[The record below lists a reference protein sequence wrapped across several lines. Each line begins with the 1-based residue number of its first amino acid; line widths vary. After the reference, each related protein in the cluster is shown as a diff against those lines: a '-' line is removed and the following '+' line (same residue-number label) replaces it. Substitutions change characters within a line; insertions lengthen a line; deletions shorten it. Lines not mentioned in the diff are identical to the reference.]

1 MLAYLSVGFNPIVLI
16 KTLMRSDFTMIP
28 VVRKDSLLEDLKDL
42 AAEVDDF
49 LQQQRLQSIIFR
61 LDLWTDWDPD
71 VRRIVGETEEEGS
84 VRSQQPEVSDV
95 FTLSV

>member
-1 MLAYLSVGFNPIVLI
+1 MH
-16 KTLMRSDFTMIP
+16 SDFTMIP

-49 LQQQRLQSIIFR
+49 WQRERLQSIIFR
-61 LDLWTDWDPD
+61 LDLWTDWDSD
-71 VRRIVGETEEEGS
+71 VRRIVGEAEEEGS
-84 VRSQQPEVSDV
+84 PSLNPEVSDV